1 MAQMRIESG
10 ITSISWIPSEAIQS
24 AVVAMPFDVG
34 IGRYDPPPPEAI
46 GDFDELKRSET
57 FRFANLLNAYAE
69 IEDGRVTS
77 AGYLGEAHLSVT
89 RMRLGSREL
98 VFEPTEFP
106 AIRKDPEI
114 GDGWVRFV
122 QTAGGR
128 PGVPAPRR
136 VSRPPYVQIAGPT
149 VWTTL
154 SLTIHADGRSEG
166 ELTGASSFPRHW
178 IYDSSGKLVQKSGLI
193 DFKTWYRNAFGQKT
207 PWGDEDSP
215 AFVTAVESSLERELS
230 RSIMSAGAKP
240 EIGKLKEGQVL
251 VEQGAPGRDMF
262 LLLDGAL
269 AVEVDGEV
277 LAELG
282 PGVIVG
288 ERAALEEGR
297 RTSTLRAVTPCRI
310 ATFNASQVTP
320 ETMERLAEGHRREE
334 S

>member
-1 MAQMRIESG
+1 MRIESG
-10 ITSISWIPSEAIQS
+10 VTSLSWIPSEAIES
-24 AVVAMPFDVG
+24 ALVAIPFDVG
-34 IGRYDPPPPEAI
+34 IGRYDPPPPEVI
-46 GDFDELKRSET
+46 EDFDELKRSES
-57 FRFANLLNAYAE
+57 FRFANLLHAFAE
-69 IEDGRVTS
+69 IEDGKVVD
-77 AGYLGEAHLSVT
+77 AGYLGDAHLSVT
-89 RMRLGSREL
+89 RMRLGPREL
-98 VFEPTEFP
+98 VFEPTQFP
-106 AIRKDPEI
+106 SLRKEPEI

-136 VSRPPYVQIAGPT
+136 VTRPPYVQIAGPT

-154 SLTIHADGRSEG
+154 TLTIHADGRTEG
-166 ELTGASSFPRHW
+166 ELTGASPFPRHW
-178 IYDSSGKLVQKSGLI
+178 LYDSSGKLVQKSGLI
-193 DFKTWYRNAFGQKT
+193 DFKTWYRTAFGHKT

-215 AFVTAVESSLERELS
+215 AFMTEVESSLERELS
-230 RSIMSAGAKP
+230 RSVMSAGAKP
-240 EIGKLKEGQVL
+240 QIGKLKEGHVL
-251 VEQGAPGRDMF
+251 VEQGAPGSDMF

-288 ERAALEEGR
+288 ERAALEGGR

-310 ATFNASQVTP
+310 ATFNASQVSPDVMT
-320 ETMERLAEGHRREE
+320 RLAEGHRRED